1 MTSSPNSPARRLR
14 VFDSTLRDGEQ
25 APGNA
30 MNAEQKLE
38 LALAIEATGVD
49 TIEAGFPSSSP
60 SDFLATKLIA
70 EALTTAKVAT
80 LNRAVRED
88 IELAAE
94 AGGID
99 HQVQIMAT
107 GSDVH
112 LEHKRGLTRAEG
124 LQEII
129 DSIRFARELGFTD
142 ITLGIEDSSRGTD
155 DLLRPLIEAG
165 VAEGAKTVALADT
178 TGCMLPSEYGAQVAR
193 VRSWIPD
200 DVILSTHC
208 HQDLGLSLANAL
220 AGIEAGADEVQ
231 STLAGIGERAGNTPL
246 EELAAVL
253 LYKGELLGVT
263 SRLQT
268 EKLYD
273 AYLILSRII
282 GMSTPRNKA
291 VFGDNAF
298 ATQAGIHQAGMLR
311 NPVTYEYVEPHLF
324 GRDRGILIGR
334 HSGRNVIRN
343 LFDQMGLGV
352 ERDLLDEIYDT
363 YIANRADGTCIEL
376 GDLREIITGRLLRA
390 SATAAAAAT
399 TTEMAVAGR

>member
-1 MTSSPNSPARRLR
+1 MTSNSPAPARRLR

-30 MNAEQKLE
+30 MNPEQKLE

-49 TIEAGFPSSSP
+49 TIESGFPSSSP
-60 SDFLATKLIA
+60 SDLEATKLIA
-70 EALTTAKVAT
+70 QALTTAKVAT

-112 LEHKRGLTRAEG
+112 LEHKRGLTRVEG
-124 LQEII
+124 MKEII
-129 DSIRFARELGFTD
+129 DSIKFARELGFTD
-142 ITLGIEDSSRGTD
+142 ITLGIEDASRGSD
-155 DLLRPLIEAG
+155 DMLRPLIEAS
-165 VAEGAKTVALADT
+165 VEEGARTVALADT
-178 TGCMLPSEYGAQVAR
+178 TGCLIPSEFGAQVAR
-193 VRSWIPD
+193 VRSWVPD

-220 AGIEAGADEVQ
+220 AGVEAGADEVQ
-231 STLAGIGERAGNTPL
+231 ATLAGIGERAGNTPL

-253 LYKGELLGVT
+253 LYKGEQLGVT
-263 SRLQT
+263 SRLRT

-273 AYLILSRII
+273 AYLILGRII
-282 GMSTPRNKA
+282 GMSAPRNKA
-291 VFGDNAF
+291 IFGENAF

-324 GRDRGILIGR
+324 GRERGILIGR

-343 LFDQMGLGV
+343 MFDQMGLGV
-352 ERDLLDEIYDT
+352 ERELLDEIYDT
-363 YIANRADGTCIEL
+363 YIAGRKDGTCIEL
-376 GDLREIITGRLLRA
+376 GELRQIITGRLRR
-390 SATAAAAAT
+390 ATAPA
-399 TTEMAVAGR
+399 ELAVAAR